1 MVYYVISCQTTV
13 FKLASGFSYYSN
25 CFSITPVLIALPIM
39 VILGIAVPVLTYR
52 KLSKESIIDRI
63 REISC

>member
-1 MVYYVISCQTTV
+1 
-13 FKLASGFSYYSN
+13 
-25 CFSITPVLIALPIM
+25 M